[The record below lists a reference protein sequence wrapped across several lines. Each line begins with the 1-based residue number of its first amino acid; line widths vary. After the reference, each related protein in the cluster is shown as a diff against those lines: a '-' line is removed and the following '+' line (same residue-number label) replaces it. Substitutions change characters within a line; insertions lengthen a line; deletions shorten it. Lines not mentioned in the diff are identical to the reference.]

1 MKFIYTAIVAL
12 CCGTGFG
19 YDTLAPQYYGQVVI
33 VHQVPQPVQIM
44 VYNSPYFTVT
54 VPVPVIAPVTVA
66 QPATQTVYW
75 GYPYQP
81 VAIYNNYWNNN
92 RCRLFNF
99 NY

>member
-1 MKFIYTAIVAL
+1 MKFIYAAIMSLCTA
-12 CCGTGFG
+12 TGFG
-19 YDTLAPQYYGQVVI
+19 YETLVPQYYGQVVV
-33 VHQVPQPVQIM
+33 VHPAPQPVQIM

-54 VPVPVIAPVTVA
+54 VPVPVNNPVAVA
-66 QPATQTVYW
+66 QPATHTYYW

-81 VAIYNNYWNNN
+81 VAVYNNYWQH